1 MISGDLHN
9 ESLEVE
15 NASEVNE
22 ESGPVP
28 ETYLWFVFVG
38 GPLLRVHI
46 SKWPWYYT
54 FVIFV
59 IEIL

>member
-1 MISGDLHN
+1 MCCDIMISGDLHN
-9 ESLEVE
+9 ENLE

-38 GPLLRVHI
+38 GPL
-46 SKWPWYYT
+46 
-54 FVIFV
+54 
-59 IEIL
+59 